1 VNLPLSK
8 SRCAGRFGLGPDDPV
23 CPRRQQCARYLAM
36 LGPDAEQFPGGYL
49 GFISVHTGM
58 CRHGD
63 DYMIKVIE

>member
-1 VNLPLSK
+1 
-8 SRCAGRFGLGPDDPV
+8 
-23 CPRRQQCARYLAM
+23 M